1 MTASPYSA
9 DDMHP
14 HKPDALLSETGG
26 IPALMPQARRL
37 LELRQILA
45 SLLPAALA
53 RACTVANY
61 KQGKLVLFAE
71 NNAVAAKLKLISP
84 TLRERLSDRGVQV
97 TEMDIGVQAPEAT
110 QEKPE
115 KSTKLSGS
123 AVASLA
129 ELAAQL
135 PDSPLKQRVAA
146 LARHDV
152 SKP

>member
-1 MTASPYSA
+1 
-9 DDMHP
+9 
-14 HKPDALLSETGG
+14 
-26 IPALMPQARRL
+26 MPQARRL

-84 TLRERLSDRGVQV
+84 TLRERFSDRGVQV
-97 TEMDIGVQAPEAT
+97 TEMDIGVQAPEAAK
-110 QEKPE
+110 EKPE

-146 LARHDV
+146 RARPEVSNTRLGERHD
-152 SKP
+152 PLERQ